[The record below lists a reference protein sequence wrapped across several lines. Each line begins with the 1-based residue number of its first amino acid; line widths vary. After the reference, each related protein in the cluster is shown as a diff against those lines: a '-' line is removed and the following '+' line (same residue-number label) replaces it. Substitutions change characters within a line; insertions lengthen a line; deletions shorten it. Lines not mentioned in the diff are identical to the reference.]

1 MANSQCPRNDGNFNC
16 VCFREIMCNIKQNI
30 MLFGKQCGD
39 FCSNMCISQCVI
51 PGKMC
56 SFFSCGLADK
66 DFFVDLEKGAATEP
80 GANRAVDGN
89 TTRVCENK
97 DKPIQEE
104 NGKENIC
111 AKCYLKMADVV
122 ILPCGHGNYCNDCL
136 EQWSEKNDKCPTC
149 GVKMTDVVQYI

>member
-1 MANSQCPRNDGNFNC
+1 MANNQGSSNNGNFNC
-16 VCFREIMCNIKQNI
+16 VYLRGIMCNIKQNI
-30 MLFGKQCGD
+30 SLFGKQCGN

-80 GANRAVDGN
+80 GADRAVGGN
-89 TTRVCENK
+89 TTRDCEN
-97 DKPIQEE
+97 
-104 NGKENIC
+104 NKENIC
-111 AKCYLKMADVV
+111 TKCYIKTTDVV

-136 EQWSEKNDKCPTC
+136 EQWSEKNDNCPTC